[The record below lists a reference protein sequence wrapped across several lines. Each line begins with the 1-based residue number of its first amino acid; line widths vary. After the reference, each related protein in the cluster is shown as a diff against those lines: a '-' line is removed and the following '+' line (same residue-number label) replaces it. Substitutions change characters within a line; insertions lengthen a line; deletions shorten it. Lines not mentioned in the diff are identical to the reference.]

1 MANHL
6 TPDQIARFVELK
18 LSSADILA
26 FDEHLATCEPCRR
39 AISAPKRLQAA
50 YELLRRDLQNQAELR
65 STHIAYEQ
73 LEAYVDDNIGTADRE
88 IADSHLEDCQTCRDE
103 LEDLWEFRSTL
114 ASRENH
120 THPLPVHTSV
130 DGTDAH
136 PKLFT
141 APFGSSEV
149 SYKLGRPNAP
159 LTIHAQAE
167 DDRSVPV
174 PQHQSA
180 RQNLIHFWRHP
191 GYLAAVSAACAMVAA
206 AAWFL
211 PELHHT
217 EAPTYENANHGSQV
231 QPESQAHTYQMAPGI
246 KATQQELH
254 PPAQLNALIR
264 EAGTLLG
271 ASPHEVSF
279 VLLTPVGTFV
289 EDVKP
294 LFRWLPLSGAS
305 RYQVTVVDSKL
316 RQVLQSPAISE
327 TNWKAGSA
335 LQRGKVY
342 QWQVTAFRSSEQI
355 VAPAPPAPEAMFEI
369 IEQSQADELVQL
381 KLTQSSNHFA
391 LGCAYANAGVLDQAE
406 SELRLVPLS
415 DTNHDLAQR
424 FLSDLQALRNPK
436 KVIQ

>member
-18 LSSADILA
+18 LSPADILA
-26 FDEHLATCEPCRR
+26 FDEHLATCEQCRR

-50 YELLRRDLQNQAELR
+50 YELLRRDLQNQAKLR
-65 STHIAYEQ
+65 PTHVAYEQ
-73 LEAYVDDNIGTADRE
+73 LEAYADYNIGPVDRE
-88 IADSHLEDCQTCRDE
+88 IVDSHLGDCQTCRDE

-114 ASRENH
+114 TSRESQ
-120 THPLPVHTSV
+120 TEPLPVHTSV

-141 APFGSSEV
+141 APFGSSSV
-149 SYKLGRPNAP
+149 SYKLGRPHEP
-159 LTIHAQAE
+159 ITIHAEA
-167 DDRSVPV
+167 DRSVPF
-174 PQHQSA
+174 PK
-180 RQNLIHFWRHP
+180 RQNAGQKLLHFWRYP
-191 GYLAAVSAACAMVAA
+191 GYLAAVSAAVAA
-206 AAWFL
+206 GLVAALLL
-211 PELHHT
+211 PQLHHT
-217 EAPTYENANHGSQV
+217 ATPNIAHVTQGSQP
-231 QPESQAHTYQMAPGI
+231 QTETRFQIAPG
-246 KATQQELH
+246 TQLAQQALH
-254 PPAQLNALIR
+254 PPAQLNALIQ

-271 ASPHEVSF
+271 AYPHEVSF
-279 VLLTPVGTFV
+279 ALLTPVGTFV

-316 RQVLQSPAISE
+316 HQVLQSPVISG
-327 TNWKAGSA
+327 TKWTAGSA

-355 VAPAPPAPEAMFEI
+355 VAPAPPAPEARFEVI
-369 IEQSQADELVQL
+369 NQSQADELVQL
-381 KLTQSSNHFA
+381 KLTQASNHFA

-415 DTNHDLAQR
+415 DANHDVAQR
-424 FLSDLQALRNPK
+424 FLSDLQALRNPR
-436 KVIQ
+436 KVTQ